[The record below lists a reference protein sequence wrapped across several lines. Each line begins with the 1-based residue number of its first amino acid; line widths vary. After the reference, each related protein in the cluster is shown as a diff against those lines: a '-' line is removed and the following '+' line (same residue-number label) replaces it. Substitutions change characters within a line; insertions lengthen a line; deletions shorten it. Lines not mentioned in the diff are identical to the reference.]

1 MPEVKEKAD
10 IRTIDNHI
18 RATKNN
24 DNEHVIEGKAIVFN
38 QQSEYMGFYEIIK
51 PEAVEGIDWSNTL
64 LLYDHE
70 FSNILARVDAKNLTI
85 NVKEDGVY
93 FQATLNN
100 STLANDV
107 YNDIKSGNVKGCS
120 FGFTI
125 ADNGDYW
132 DFTDD
137 GTPLHIVDKIEA
149 IPELSL
155 TPIPAYTQTSASV
168 VRHLENLKEA
178 RNMAKEE
185 KEVKPLEEKTEKK
198 EEPKA
203 GKDIKAKVSVDTDD
217 LMAAIESVKELIEQA
232 KEVKGSDKEKV
243 EEPKEDTKAEQ
254 AKVEEP
260 KEDEKEEHKEEQ
272 KRACDK
278 KEVKRADEEKEE
290 IPEDENLGDNVIEDE
305 KNTEPKKEEKGSEKI
320 GGKKDMA
327 QILKEKDENKKS
339 EEVRNFEAF
348 LKGETRALTDGF
360 KETPDGQAV
369 IPSEVLSMQKQP
381 NDPSQL
387 ESYVNKV
394 QVSAPAGK
402 LPILQKATAVLA
414 TAAEL
419 AENPE
424 IANATINKVT
434 YDLAT
439 YRGSLPISKEMISD
453 YPDITSVLSDY
464 VQEVRKQTAQKAIG
478 AVLQTATAKSATSLD
493 DIKALSND
501 LIPYGEDVKFVVTA
515 SMFNVIDT
523 MKDAEGHYLLHDDIT
538 TATGKTLFGH
548 ELIVVPDTILGSDG
562 DTKFFVGS
570 LKGFVLEAYK
580 DDMSVNWTENQYFEQ
595 VLGVY
600 VRMNIVKADDKAGYF
615 VTYTA
620 PKAVSTSAGK

>member
-1 MPEVKEKAD
+1 MPKVAEKAD

-38 QQSEYMGFYEIIK
+38 EQSEYMGFYEIIK
-51 PEAVEGIDWSNTL
+51 PEAVENIDWSKTL

-85 NVKEDGVY
+85 DVKKDGVY

-120 FGFTI
+120 FGFNI
-125 ADNGDYW
+125 AEGGDDW
-132 DFTDD
+132 DFTSD
-137 GTPLHIVDKIEA
+137 GTPLHIVTKIET

-168 VRHLENLKEA
+168 VRHLENIKEV
-178 RNMAKEE
+178 RKMADKEKEIKKEE
-185 KEVKPLEEKTEKK
+185 KPV

-203 GKDIKAKVSVDTDD
+203 EKEVKAKVSVNTDD
-217 LMAAIESVKELIEQA
+217 LMAAIQSAKELLEQVKA
-232 KEVKGSDKEKV
+232 VKGSDDK
-243 EEPKEDTKAEQ
+243 PKEE
-254 AKVEEP
+254 KVEEP
-260 KEDEKEEHKEEQ
+260 KEDEKPKEE

-278 KEVKRADEEKEE
+278 KEAKRADKEKEKEE
-290 IPEDENLGDNVIEDE
+290 VPEKENLGKDVIENE
-305 KNTEPKKEEKGSEKI
+305 KIKEPKKDEKGSEKI
-320 GGKKDMA
+320 GGKEDMT
-327 QILKEKDENKKS
+327 QILKEKDANKKS
-339 EEVRNFEAF
+339 EEVRNFEHW

-387 ESYVNKV
+387 EGYVNKV

-414 TAAEL
+414 TVEEL
-419 AENPE
+419 QENPN

-434 YDLAT
+434 YDLEV
-439 YRGSLPISKEMISD
+439 YRGSLPISKSMISD
-453 YPDITSVLSDY
+453 YPDITSILSDY

-478 AVLQTATAKSATSLD
+478 AVLQTATAESVSDLD
-493 DIKALSND
+493 GIKALSNK
-501 LIPYGEDVKFVVTA
+501 LIPYGDDVKFVVTA

-523 MKDAEGHYLLHDDIT
+523 MKDAEGRYLLHDDIT
-538 TATGKTLFGH
+538 TASGKTLFGH

-580 DDMSVNWTENQYFEQ
+580 DDVSVNWTENQFFEN

-600 VRMNIVKADDKAGYF
+600 VRMNIVKADEKAGYF
-615 VTYTA
+615 GTFTA
-620 PKAVSTSAGK
+620 SKA

>member
-1 MPEVKEKAD
+1 MPELKEKAD

-18 RATKNN
+18 RATKNIA
-24 DNEHVIEGKAIVFN
+24 NEHVIEGKAIVFN

-51 PEAVEGIDWSNTL
+51 PEAVEGIDWSKTL

-70 FSNILARVDAKNLTI
+70 FSNILARVDAKNLKI
-85 NVKEDGVY
+85 SVKKDGVY

-107 YNDIKSGNVKGCS
+107 FNDIKSGNVKGCS

-168 VRHLENLKEA
+168 VRHLNKLEEVRK
-178 RNMAKEE
+178 MAKEE
-185 KEVKPLEEKTEKK
+185 KEIKNEEKPV

-203 GKDIKAKVSVDTDD
+203 EKKDEPKAEKDINAKVNVNTDD
-217 LMAAIESVKELIEQA
+217 LMKAIQSVKELIQQA
-232 KEVKGSDKEKV
+232 KEVKGSDKPKEEKV
-243 EEPKEDTKAEQ
+243 
-254 AKVEEP
+254 EP
-260 KEDEKEEHKEEQ
+260 KEDEKPKEE
-272 KRACDK
+272 KREK
-278 KEVKRADEEKEE
+278 KAKEKEE
-290 IPEDENLGDNVIEDE
+290 VPEKENLGDNVIESE
-305 KNTEPKKEEKGSEKI
+305 KIKESKKDEKGSDKI
-320 GGKKDMA
+320 GGKKDMT

-387 ESYVNKV
+387 EGYVNKV

-414 TAAEL
+414 TAQEL

-493 DIKALSND
+493 DIKALSNK
-501 LIPYGEDVKFVVTA
+501 LIPYGDDVKFVVTA

-523 MKDAEGHYLLHDDIT
+523 MKDAEGRYLLHDDIT
-538 TATGKTLFGH
+538 TASGKTLFGH

-600 VRMNIVKADDKAGYF
+600 VRMNIVKADEKAGYF
-615 VTYTA
+615 GTFT
-620 PKAVSTSAGK
+620 PKAASTSTTGK

>member
-1 MPEVKEKAD
+1 MPVVTEKAD

-51 PEAVEGIDWSNTL
+51 PEAVEGIDWSKTL

-70 FSNILARVDAKNLTI
+70 FSNILARVDAKNLKI
-85 NVKEDGVY
+85 SVKKDGVY

-107 YNDIKSGNVKGCS
+107 FNDIKSGNVKGCS

-132 DFTDD
+132 DLTDD

-168 VRHLENLKEA
+168 VRHLENIKEV
-178 RNMAKEE
+178 RKMAKEE
-185 KEVKPLEEKTEKK
+185 KEIKKEEKPV

-203 GKDIKAKVSVDTDD
+203 EKKDEPKAEKEVKAKVNVNTDD
-217 LMAAIESVKELIEQA
+217 LMAAIQSVKELIEQA
-232 KEVKGSDKEKV
+232 KEVKGSDK
-243 EEPKEDTKAEQ
+243 PKEEKA
-254 AKVEEP
+254 EEP
-260 KEDEKEEHKEEQ
+260 KEDEKPKEE

-278 KEVKRADEEKEE
+278 KEAKRADKEKEE
-290 IPEDENLGDNVIEDE
+290 VPEKENLGDNVIEDE
-305 KNTEPKKEEKGSEKI
+305 KNKEPKKDEKGSEKI
-320 GGKKDMA
+320 GGKKDMT

-387 ESYVNKV
+387 EGYVNKV

-453 YPDITSVLSDY
+453 YPDITAVLSDY

-478 AVLQTATAKSATSLD
+478 AVLQTATAKSVSDLD
-493 DIKALSND
+493 GIKALSNK
-501 LIPYGEDVKFVVTA
+501 LIPYGDDVKFVVTA

-523 MKDAEGHYLLHDDIT
+523 MKDAEGRYLLHDDIT

-548 ELIVVPDTILGSDG
+548 ELIVVPDTILGAEG
-562 DTKFFVGS
+562 DTKMFVGS

-600 VRMNIVKADDKAGYF
+600 VRMDVEKADDKAGYF

-620 PKAVSTSAGK
+620 SKA